1 MIVVYVPNVVFASL
15 NKTIIF
21 VPHDNRPI
29 SFKQTADNIRDLGY
43 EVLTPPEE
51 LLGNRENPYAKP
63 EELSKWVI
71 ENAKKADAAVISS
84 DSMVYGSLVA
94 SRKHNLSEDVVLARV
109 HNFEKIHQ
117 ANPNMKLYVFGSIM
131 RTPQTSEASGSE
143 DANYY
148 AQYGTDIAR
157 YTALNDK
164 LEQDGLTHKER
175 KQLQQ
180 YEQKIPKAALDDWLS
195 RRQGNFLVSKNLID
209 LARNDVITYL
219 ALGCDDNAKYSQ
231 TNKERRAL
239 DNYGSDLGELK
250 YQSVAGIDEIG
261 YVLLTRAVNNLQG
274 DIPFVSVHYAKGT
287 GENTIPAYSNEPIK
301 NSIATHIKM
310 AGGMKVNSDKRAD
323 LVFMVNTNFDG
334 TTGAANDLNN
344 VYIPNENIIDFVN
357 MVDEAVQANKKVG
370 IGDITFGN
378 GSDNALMF
386 SLYGKNLLD
395 KLNAYSGWNTPT
407 NSTGYAL
414 AMGMGAN
421 YTDRVGILKMLEV
434 RYLDDWLYQANIRQ
448 AVANRLNSMPGEG
461 DYGNTKTRTLPA
473 EKLATEALQKMIADY
488 GLEKFEG
495 QSYVADAQI
504 RFPWQRMFEA
514 DIIFPEEKVSV
525 EEKIEKCMK
534 NSRNPMSFVNT
545 ITAALLNGA
554 VDEESVIDELERIVQ
569 KRKKEIL

>member
-1 MIVVYVPNVVFASL
+1 MQFKYLKQLLCLFLMMIVVYVPNVVFASL

-63 EELSKWVI
+63 EELSKWMI

-157 YTALNDK
+157 YTALTDK
-164 LEQDGLTHKER
+164 LEQDRLTHKER

-310 AGGMKVNSDKRAD
+310 AGGMKVNSDKGAD

-504 RFPWQRMFEA
+504 KFPWQRMFEA
-514 DIIFPEEKVSV
+514 DIVFPEEKVSV
-525 EEKIEKCMK
+525 EEKIEK
-534 NSRNPMSFVNT
+534 
-545 ITAALLNGA
+545 
-554 VDEESVIDELERIVQ
+554 
-569 KRKKEIL
+569 

>member
-1 MIVVYVPNVVFASL
+1 MQFKYLKQLLCLFLMMIVVYVPNVVFASL

-109 HNFEKIHQ
+109 YNFEKIHQ

-157 YTALNDK
+157 YTALTDK

-357 MVDEAVQANKKVG
+357 MVDEAIQANKKVG

-421 YTDRVGILKMLEV
+421 YTDRVDILKMLEV

-514 DIIFPEEKVSV
+514 DIIFPEEKVDMQKDIQKAEVNV
-525 EEKIEKCMK
+525 EK
-534 NSRNPMSFVNT
+534 
-545 ITAALLNGA
+545 
-554 VDEESVIDELERIVQ
+554 
-569 KRKKEIL
+569 

>member
-1 MIVVYVPNVVFASL
+1 MQFKYLKQLLCLFLMMIVVYVPNVVFASL

-157 YTALNDK
+157 YTALTDK

-473 EKLATEALQKMIADY
+473 EKLATEALQKIIADY

-514 DIIFPEEKVSV
+514 DIIFPEEK
-525 EEKIEKCMK
+525 IEK
-534 NSRNPMSFVNT
+534 
-545 ITAALLNGA
+545 
-554 VDEESVIDELERIVQ
+554 
-569 KRKKEIL
+569 

>member
-1 MIVVYVPNVVFASL
+1 VQFKYLKQLLCLFLMMIVVYVPNVVFASL

-157 YTALNDK
+157 YTALTDK

-209 LARNDVITYL
+209 LARSDVITYL

-274 DIPFVSVHYAKGT
+274 DIPFVSVYYAKGT

-323 LVFMVNTNFDG
+323 LVFMVNTNFNG

-357 MVDEAVQANKKVG
+357 MVDEAVQAGKKVG

-514 DIIFPEEKVSV
+514 DIVFPEEKVSV
-525 EEKIEKCMK
+525 EEKIEK
-534 NSRNPMSFVNT
+534 
-545 ITAALLNGA
+545 
-554 VDEESVIDELERIVQ
+554 
-569 KRKKEIL
+569 

>member
-1 MIVVYVPNVVFASL
+1 MQFKYLKQLLCLFLMMIVVYVPNVVFASL

-71 ENAKKADAAVISS
+71 ENAKKSDAAVISS

-157 YTALNDK
+157 YTALTDK

-175 KQLQQ
+175 KQLKQ
-180 YEQKIPKAALDDWLS
+180 YEQKIPKAALADWLS

-209 LARNDVITYL
+209 LARSDVITYL

-357 MVDEAVQANKKVG
+357 MVDEAIQANKKVG

-514 DIIFPEEKVSV
+514 DIIFPEEK
-525 EEKIEKCMK
+525 IEK
-534 NSRNPMSFVNT
+534 
-545 ITAALLNGA
+545 
-554 VDEESVIDELERIVQ
+554 
-569 KRKKEIL
+569 

>member
-1 MIVVYVPNVVFASL
+1 MQFKYLKQLLCLFLMMIVVYVPNVVFASL

-157 YTALNDK
+157 YTALTDK

-357 MVDEAVQANKKVG
+357 MVDEAIQANKKVG

-421 YTDRVGILKMLEV
+421 YTDRVDILKMLEV

-525 EEKIEKCMK
+525 EEKIEK
-534 NSRNPMSFVNT
+534 
-545 ITAALLNGA
+545 
-554 VDEESVIDELERIVQ
+554 
-569 KRKKEIL
+569 

>member
-1 MIVVYVPNVVFASL
+1 MQFKYLKQLLCLFLMMIVVYVPNVVFASL

-157 YTALNDK
+157 YTALTDK

-209 LARNDVITYL
+209 LARSDVITYL

-274 DIPFVSVHYAKGT
+274 DIPFVSVYYAKGT

-323 LVFMVNTNFDG
+323 LVFMVNTNFNG

-357 MVDEAVQANKKVG
+357 MVDEAVQAGKKVG

-514 DIIFPEEKVSV
+514 DIVFPEEKVSV
-525 EEKIEKCMK
+525 EEKLEK
-534 NSRNPMSFVNT
+534 
-545 ITAALLNGA
+545 
-554 VDEESVIDELERIVQ
+554 
-569 KRKKEIL
+569 

>member
-1 MIVVYVPNVVFASL
+1 MQFKYLKQLLCLFLMMIVVYVPNVVFASL

-514 DIIFPEEKVSV
+514 DIIFPEEKVDMQKDIQKAEVNV
-525 EEKIEKCMK
+525 EK
-534 NSRNPMSFVNT
+534 
-545 ITAALLNGA
+545 
-554 VDEESVIDELERIVQ
+554 
-569 KRKKEIL
+569 

>member
-1 MIVVYVPNVVFASL
+1 MQFKYLKQLLCLFLMMIVVYVPNVVFASL

-301 NSIATHIKM
+301 NSIVTHIKM
-310 AGGMKVNSDKRAD
+310 AGGMKVNSDKGAD

-488 GLEKFEG
+488 GLEKFED

-514 DIIFPEEKVSV
+514 DIVFPEEKVSV
-525 EEKIEKCMK
+525 EEKIEK
-534 NSRNPMSFVNT
+534 
-545 ITAALLNGA
+545 
-554 VDEESVIDELERIVQ
+554 
-569 KRKKEIL
+569 

>member
-1 MIVVYVPNVVFASL
+1 MQFKYLKQLLCLFLMMIVVYVPNVVFASL

-51 LLGNRENPYAKP
+51 LLSNRENPYAKP

-109 HNFEKIHQ
+109 YNFEKIHQ

-157 YTALNDK
+157 YTALTDK

-514 DIIFPEEKVSV
+514 DIVFPEEKVSV
-525 EEKIEKCMK
+525 EEKIEK
-534 NSRNPMSFVNT
+534 
-545 ITAALLNGA
+545 
-554 VDEESVIDELERIVQ
+554 
-569 KRKKEIL
+569 

>member
-1 MIVVYVPNVVFASL
+1 MQFKYLKQLLCLFLMMIVVYVPNVVFASL

-157 YTALNDK
+157 YTALTDK

-175 KQLQQ
+175 KQLKQ
-180 YEQKIPKAALDDWLS
+180 YEQKIPKAALADWLS

-301 NSIATHIKM
+301 NSIAIHIKM

-473 EKLATEALQKMIADY
+473 EKLATEVLQKMIADY

-514 DIIFPEEKVSV
+514 DIVFPEEKVSV
-525 EEKIEKCMK
+525 EEKIEK
-534 NSRNPMSFVNT
+534 
-545 ITAALLNGA
+545 
-554 VDEESVIDELERIVQ
+554 
-569 KRKKEIL
+569 

>member
-1 MIVVYVPNVVFASL
+1 MQFKYLKQLLCLFLMMIVVYVPNVVFASL

-143 DANYY
+143 DADYY

-157 YTALNDK
+157 YTALTDK

-175 KQLQQ
+175 KQLKQ
-180 YEQKIPKAALDDWLS
+180 YEQKIPKVALDDWLS

-310 AGGMKVNSDKRAD
+310 AGGMKVNSDKGAD

-357 MVDEAVQANKKVG
+357 MVDEAIQANKKVG

-514 DIIFPEEKVSV
+514 DIVFPEEKVSV
-525 EEKIEKCMK
+525 EEKIEK
-534 NSRNPMSFVNT
+534 
-545 ITAALLNGA
+545 
-554 VDEESVIDELERIVQ
+554 
-569 KRKKEIL
+569 

>member
-1 MIVVYVPNVVFASL
+1 MQFKYLKQLLCLFLMMIVVYVPNVVFASL

-157 YTALNDK
+157 YTALTDK

-209 LARNDVITYL
+209 LARSDVITYL

-323 LVFMVNTNFDG
+323 LVFMVNTNFNG

-357 MVDEAVQANKKVG
+357 MVDEAVQAGKKVG

-514 DIIFPEEKVSV
+514 DIVFPEEKVSV
-525 EEKIEKCMK
+525 EEKIEK
-534 NSRNPMSFVNT
+534 
-545 ITAALLNGA
+545 
-554 VDEESVIDELERIVQ
+554 
-569 KRKKEIL
+569 

>member
-1 MIVVYVPNVVFASL
+1 MQFKYLKQLLCLFLMMIVVYVPNVVFASL

-157 YTALNDK
+157 YTALTDK

-175 KQLQQ
+175 KQLKQ
-180 YEQKIPKAALDDWLS
+180 YEQKIPKAALADWLS

-301 NSIATHIKM
+301 NSIAIHIKM

-357 MVDEAVQANKKVG
+357 MVDEAIQANKKVG

-448 AVANRLNSMPGEG
+448 AVANRLNSIPGEG

-473 EKLATEALQKMIADY
+473 EKLATEVLQKMIADY

-525 EEKIEKCMK
+525 EEKIEK
-534 NSRNPMSFVNT
+534 
-545 ITAALLNGA
+545 
-554 VDEESVIDELERIVQ
+554 
-569 KRKKEIL
+569 

>member
-1 MIVVYVPNVVFASL
+1 VQFKYLKQLLCLFLMMIVVYVPNVVFASL

-157 YTALNDK
+157 YTALTDK

-310 AGGMKVNSDKRAD
+310 AGGMKVNSDKGAD

-473 EKLATEALQKMIADY
+473 EKLATEALQKMIVDY

-514 DIIFPEEKVSV
+514 DIVFPEEKVSV
-525 EEKIEKCMK
+525 EEKIEK
-534 NSRNPMSFVNT
+534 
-545 ITAALLNGA
+545 
-554 VDEESVIDELERIVQ
+554 
-569 KRKKEIL
+569 

>member
-1 MIVVYVPNVVFASL
+1 MQFKYLKQLLCLFLMMIVVYVPNVVFASL

-157 YTALNDK
+157 YTALTDK

-180 YEQKIPKAALDDWLS
+180 YEQKIPKVALDDWFS

-310 AGGMKVNSDKRAD
+310 AGGMKVNSDKGAD

-514 DIIFPEEKVSV
+514 DIVFPEEKVSV
-525 EEKIEKCMK
+525 EEKIEK
-534 NSRNPMSFVNT
+534 
-545 ITAALLNGA
+545 
-554 VDEESVIDELERIVQ
+554 
-569 KRKKEIL
+569 

>member
-1 MIVVYVPNVVFASL
+1 MQFKYLKQLLCLFLMMIVVYVPNVVFASL

-157 YTALNDK
+157 YTALTDK
-164 LEQDGLTHKER
+164 LEQDRLTHKER

-344 VYIPNENIIDFVN
+344 LYIPNENIIDFVN

-514 DIIFPEEKVSV
+514 DIVFPEEKVSV
-525 EEKIEKCMK
+525 EEKLEK
-534 NSRNPMSFVNT
+534 
-545 ITAALLNGA
+545 
-554 VDEESVIDELERIVQ
+554 
-569 KRKKEIL
+569 

>member
-1 MIVVYVPNVVFASL
+1 MQFKYLKQLLCLFLMMIVVYVPNVVFASL

-157 YTALNDK
+157 YTALTDK

-357 MVDEAVQANKKVG
+357 MVDEAIQANKKVG

-514 DIIFPEEKVSV
+514 DIVFPEEKVSV
-525 EEKIEKCMK
+525 EEKLEK
-534 NSRNPMSFVNT
+534 
-545 ITAALLNGA
+545 
-554 VDEESVIDELERIVQ
+554 
-569 KRKKEIL
+569 

>member
-1 MIVVYVPNVVFASL
+1 MQFKYLKQLLCLFLMMIVVYVPNVVFASL

-51 LLGNRENPYAKP
+51 LLGNREDPYAKP

-157 YTALNDK
+157 YTALTDK

-175 KQLQQ
+175 KQLKQ
-180 YEQKIPKAALDDWLS
+180 YEQKISKAALDDWLS

-514 DIIFPEEKVSV
+514 DIVFPEEKVSV
-525 EEKIEKCMK
+525 EEKIEK
-534 NSRNPMSFVNT
+534 
-545 ITAALLNGA
+545 
-554 VDEESVIDELERIVQ
+554 
-569 KRKKEIL
+569 

>member
-1 MIVVYVPNVVFASL
+1 MQFKYLKQLLCLFLMMIVVYVPNVVFASL

-157 YTALNDK
+157 YTALTDK
-164 LEQDGLTHKER
+164 LEQDRLTHKER

-301 NSIATHIKM
+301 NSIVTHIKM
-310 AGGMKVNSDKRAD
+310 AGGMKVNSDKGAD

-514 DIIFPEEKVSV
+514 DIVFPEEKVSV
-525 EEKIEKCMK
+525 EEKIEK
-534 NSRNPMSFVNT
+534 
-545 ITAALLNGA
+545 
-554 VDEESVIDELERIVQ
+554 
-569 KRKKEIL
+569 

>member
-1 MIVVYVPNVVFASL
+1 VQFKYLKQLLCLFLMMIVVYVPNVVFASL

-63 EELSKWVI
+63 EKLSKWVI

-157 YTALNDK
+157 YTALTDK

-175 KQLQQ
+175 KQLKQ
-180 YEQKIPKAALDDWLS
+180 YEQKIPKAALADWLS

-231 TNKERRAL
+231 TNKERCAL

-301 NSIATHIKM
+301 NSIAIHIKM

-357 MVDEAVQANKKVG
+357 MVDEAIQANKKVG

-473 EKLATEALQKMIADY
+473 EKLATEVLQKMIADY

-514 DIIFPEEKVSV
+514 DIVFPEEKVSV
-525 EEKIEKCMK
+525 EEKIEK
-534 NSRNPMSFVNT
+534 
-545 ITAALLNGA
+545 
-554 VDEESVIDELERIVQ
+554 
-569 KRKKEIL
+569 

>member
-1 MIVVYVPNVVFASL
+1 MQFKYLKQLLCLFLMMIVVYVPNVVFASL

-157 YTALNDK
+157 YTALTDK
-164 LEQDGLTHKER
+164 LEQDRLTHKER

-310 AGGMKVNSDKRAD
+310 AGGMKVNSDKGAD

-461 DYGNTKTRTLPA
+461 DYGNTKTRTLPV

-514 DIIFPEEKVSV
+514 DIVFPEEKVSV
-525 EEKIEKCMK
+525 EEKIEK
-534 NSRNPMSFVNT
+534 
-545 ITAALLNGA
+545 
-554 VDEESVIDELERIVQ
+554 
-569 KRKKEIL
+569 

>member
-1 MIVVYVPNVVFASL
+1 MQFKYLKQLLCLFLMMIVVYVPNVVFASL

-157 YTALNDK
+157 YTALTDK

-525 EEKIEKCMK
+525 EEKLEK
-534 NSRNPMSFVNT
+534 
-545 ITAALLNGA
+545 
-554 VDEESVIDELERIVQ
+554 
-569 KRKKEIL
+569 

>member
-1 MIVVYVPNVVFASL
+1 MQFKYLKQLLCLFLMMIVVYVPNVVFASL

-157 YTALNDK
+157 YTALTDK

-357 MVDEAVQANKKVG
+357 MVDEAVQAGKKVG

-514 DIIFPEEKVSV
+514 DIVFPEEKVSV
-525 EEKIEKCMK
+525 EEKIEK
-534 NSRNPMSFVNT
+534 
-545 ITAALLNGA
+545 
-554 VDEESVIDELERIVQ
+554 
-569 KRKKEIL
+569 

>member
-1 MIVVYVPNVVFASL
+1 MQFKYLKQLLCLFLMMIVVYVPNVVFASL

-157 YTALNDK
+157 YTALTDK
-164 LEQDGLTHKER
+164 LEQDRLTHKER

-180 YEQKIPKAALDDWLS
+180 YEQKIPKAALDDWLF

-310 AGGMKVNSDKRAD
+310 AGGMKVNSDKGAD

-514 DIIFPEEKVSV
+514 DIVFPEEKVSV
-525 EEKIEKCMK
+525 EEKIEK
-534 NSRNPMSFVNT
+534 
-545 ITAALLNGA
+545 
-554 VDEESVIDELERIVQ
+554 
-569 KRKKEIL
+569 

>member
-1 MIVVYVPNVVFASL
+1 MQFKYLKQLLCLFLMMIVVYVPNVVFASL

-157 YTALNDK
+157 YTALTDK
-164 LEQDGLTHKER
+164 LEQDRLTHKER

-219 ALGCDDNAKYSQ
+219 SLGCDDNAKYSQ

-310 AGGMKVNSDKRAD
+310 AGGMKVNSDKGAD

-473 EKLATEALQKMIADY
+473 EKLATEALQKMIVDY

-514 DIIFPEEKVSV
+514 DIVFPEEEVSV
-525 EEKIEKCMK
+525 EEKIEK
-534 NSRNPMSFVNT
+534 
-545 ITAALLNGA
+545 
-554 VDEESVIDELERIVQ
+554 
-569 KRKKEIL
+569 

>member
-1 MIVVYVPNVVFASL
+1 MQFKYLKQLLCLFLMMIVVYVPNVVFASL

-63 EELSKWVI
+63 EELSKWMI

-157 YTALNDK
+157 YTALTDK
-164 LEQDGLTHKER
+164 LEQDRLTHKER

-310 AGGMKVNSDKRAD
+310 AGGMKVNSDKGED
-323 LVFMVNTNFDG
+323 LVFKVNTNFDG

-514 DIIFPEEKVSV
+514 DIVFPEEKVSV
-525 EEKIEKCMK
+525 EEKIEK
-534 NSRNPMSFVNT
+534 
-545 ITAALLNGA
+545 
-554 VDEESVIDELERIVQ
+554 
-569 KRKKEIL
+569 

>member
-1 MIVVYVPNVVFASL
+1 MQFKYLKQLLCLFLMMIVVYVPNVVFASL

-71 ENAKKADAAVISS
+71 ENAKNADAAVISS

-239 DNYGSDLGELK
+239 DNYGSDLGELE

-357 MVDEAVQANKKVG
+357 MVDEAIQANKKVG

-421 YTDRVGILKMLEV
+421 YTDRVDILKMLEV

-514 DIIFPEEKVSV
+514 DIIFPEEKVDMQKDIQKAEVNV
-525 EEKIEKCMK
+525 EK
-534 NSRNPMSFVNT
+534 
-545 ITAALLNGA
+545 
-554 VDEESVIDELERIVQ
+554 
-569 KRKKEIL
+569 

>member
-1 MIVVYVPNVVFASL
+1 MQFKYLKQLLCLFLMMIVVYVPNVVFASL

-94 SRKHNLSEDVVLARV
+94 SRKHNLSEDVVLVRV

-157 YTALNDK
+157 YTALTDK

-175 KQLQQ
+175 KQLKQ
-180 YEQKIPKAALDDWLS
+180 YERKIPKAALDDWLS

-310 AGGMKVNSDKRAD
+310 AGGMKVNSDKGAD

-514 DIIFPEEKVSV
+514 DIVFPEEKVSV
-525 EEKIEKCMK
+525 EEKIEK
-534 NSRNPMSFVNT
+534 
-545 ITAALLNGA
+545 
-554 VDEESVIDELERIVQ
+554 
-569 KRKKEIL
+569 

>member
-1 MIVVYVPNVVFASL
+1 MQFKYLKQLLCLFLMMIVVYVPNIVFASL

-157 YTALNDK
+157 YTALTDK

-175 KQLQQ
+175 KQLKQ
-180 YEQKIPKAALDDWLS
+180 YEQKIPKVALDDWLS

-310 AGGMKVNSDKRAD
+310 AGGMKVNSDKGAD

-514 DIIFPEEKVSV
+514 DIVFPEEKVSV
-525 EEKIEKCMK
+525 EEKIEK
-534 NSRNPMSFVNT
+534 
-545 ITAALLNGA
+545 
-554 VDEESVIDELERIVQ
+554 
-569 KRKKEIL
+569 

>member
-1 MIVVYVPNVVFASL
+1 MQFKYLKQLLCLFLMMIVVYVPNVVFASL

-157 YTALNDK
+157 YTALTDK

-514 DIIFPEEKVSV
+514 DIIFPEEK
-525 EEKIEKCMK
+525 IEK
-534 NSRNPMSFVNT
+534 
-545 ITAALLNGA
+545 
-554 VDEESVIDELERIVQ
+554 
-569 KRKKEIL
+569 

>member
-1 MIVVYVPNVVFASL
+1 MQFKYLKQLLCLFLMMIVVYVPNVVFASL

-29 SFKQTADNIRDLGY
+29 SLKQTADNIRDLGY

-157 YTALNDK
+157 YTALTDK
-164 LEQDGLTHKER
+164 LEQDRLTHKER

-310 AGGMKVNSDKRAD
+310 AGGMKVNSDKGAD

-514 DIIFPEEKVSV
+514 DIVFPEEKVSV
-525 EEKIEKCMK
+525 EEKIEK
-534 NSRNPMSFVNT
+534 
-545 ITAALLNGA
+545 
-554 VDEESVIDELERIVQ
+554 
-569 KRKKEIL
+569 

>member
-1 MIVVYVPNVVFASL
+1 VQFKYLKQLLCLFLMMIVVYVPNVVFASL

-157 YTALNDK
+157 YTALTDK
-164 LEQDGLTHKER
+164 LEQDRLTHKER

-310 AGGMKVNSDKRAD
+310 AGGMKVNSDKGAD

-514 DIIFPEEKVSV
+514 DIVFPEEKVSV
-525 EEKIEKCMK
+525 EEKIEK
-534 NSRNPMSFVNT
+534 
-545 ITAALLNGA
+545 
-554 VDEESVIDELERIVQ
+554 
-569 KRKKEIL
+569 

>member
-1 MIVVYVPNVVFASL
+1 MQFKYLKQLLCLFLMMIVVYVPNVVFASL

-157 YTALNDK
+157 YTALTDK

-175 KQLQQ
+175 KQLKQ
-180 YEQKIPKAALDDWLS
+180 YEQKIPKVALDDWLS

-357 MVDEAVQANKKVG
+357 MVDEAIQANKKVG

-514 DIIFPEEKVSV
+514 DIVFPEEKVSV
-525 EEKIEKCMK
+525 EEKIEK
-534 NSRNPMSFVNT
+534 
-545 ITAALLNGA
+545 
-554 VDEESVIDELERIVQ
+554 
-569 KRKKEIL
+569 

>member
-1 MIVVYVPNVVFASL
+1 MQFKYLKQLLCLFLMMIVVYVPNVVFASL

-63 EELSKWVI
+63 EELSKWMI

-157 YTALNDK
+157 YTALTDK
-164 LEQDGLTHKER
+164 LEQDRLTHKER

-310 AGGMKVNSDKRAD
+310 AGGMKVNSDKGAD

-473 EKLATEALQKMIADY
+473 EKLATEALQKMIVDY

-514 DIIFPEEKVSV
+514 DIVFPEEKVSV
-525 EEKIEKCMK
+525 EEKIEK
-534 NSRNPMSFVNT
+534 
-545 ITAALLNGA
+545 
-554 VDEESVIDELERIVQ
+554 
-569 KRKKEIL
+569 

>member
-1 MIVVYVPNVVFASL
+1 MQFKYLKQLLCLFLMMIVVYVPNVVFASL

-51 LLGNRENPYAKP
+51 LLGNREDPYAKP

-157 YTALNDK
+157 YTALTDK

-473 EKLATEALQKMIADY
+473 EKLATEALQKIIADY

-514 DIIFPEEKVSV
+514 DIVFPEEKVSV
-525 EEKIEKCMK
+525 EEKIEK
-534 NSRNPMSFVNT
+534 
-545 ITAALLNGA
+545 
-554 VDEESVIDELERIVQ
+554 
-569 KRKKEIL
+569 